1 MIQAISA
8 ETIPQITRVSADTI
22 VVAPHRDYHAIAR
35 IIAGDW
41 NEPGQ
46 SIATRP
52 IVATAIRARY
62 GDIEWL
68 SIHLDG
74 TPARGHVIVGLC
86 NPDLSV
92 RIAWKPAK
100 AVGTPALN
108 HFARQIVAAAWP
120 AEVGR

>member
-1 MIQAISA
+1 MLTKIKS
-8 ETIPQITRVSADTI
+8 ESIPQITRVSADT
-22 VVAPHRDYHAIAR
+22 VVVSPHRDYHAIAR

-52 IVATAIRARY
+52 IVATAIRDRY
-62 GDIEWL
+62 GDIVSL

-108 HFARQIVAAAWP
+108 HFARQIVAAAWGS
-120 AEVGR
+120 EVGR